1 MFRTFFEETKLHF
14 ISMKLAT
21 SILVKYCKG
30 IVEMNTK
37 YIPPHMWFLFT
48 FIKQVLEIT
57 FGCQNSFSVC
67 AYSFVEFFN
76 GKIVH
81 SSIDHALVR

>member
-48 FIKQVLEIT
+48 FIKQVLEKGEDAVVNT
-57 FGCQNSFSVC
+57 EDTV
-67 AYSFVEFFN
+67 
-76 GKIVH
+76 K
-81 SSIDHALVR
+81 